1 MNAIVRERLT
11 YSVLSLLFLI
21 LIWFCPFSK
30 VDLFSLALLALA
42 TFRLS
47 RMVSTDK
54 IFWYRYSFIQ
64 EFVNNSGSYT
74 MPSGI
79 GVRGAIGELIL
90 CPICTGTWV
99 ALGLYYGLVYL
110 PVFTNILILVM
121 AIAGLVEI
129 AVKVIK

>member
-21 LIWFCPFSK
+21 LIWFCPFTQ
-30 VDLFSLALLALA
+30 VDLFSLTLLALA
-42 TFRLS
+42 TLRMA
-47 RMVSTDK
+47 RMVSNDK
-54 IFWYRYSFIQ
+54 IFWYRYSFTQ
-64 EFVNNSGSYT
+64 EFVDNSGSYT
-74 MPSGI
+74 MPSGV
-79 GVRGAIGELIL
+79 GVKGAIGELIL

-99 ALGLYYGLVYL
+99 ALGLLYGLVYL
-110 PVFTNILILVM
+110 PAFTDVLIVIM